1 MNELKI
7 FKLAKQGNVE
17 ALTTFI
23 NNLLQPEG
31 ITAKTD
37 LKDGYLKIL
46 LESSQ
51 VLNQQALALFIG
63 KIIITL
69 EAQSIQQLKIYG
81 KKLGNNLPIWAEE
94 IDIKSHA
101 NLEKCEIHEQCLKSN
116 STIPQPEQKI
126 NLTAE
131 SIVRVKDPHKASKTE
146 HRIICKREKNPEKKP
161 KDTNF
166 KKFLYE
172 LIEAIANRDES
183 AFRVGLLGFIEN
195 SSPKET
201 LGILEQAL
209 IYVSNFENSTDALLW
224 VNKLDILNT
233 NEENEAI
240 DAKNRQQIQ
249 QYLLEAGYELEIDFI
264 VSVNGS
270 IRLLSIEAIEA
281 LREIVPLHYWEW
293 LLYYKTI
300 AF

>member
-1 MNELKI
+1 MNELNI
-7 FKLAKQGNVE
+7 FELAKQGNAE
-17 ALTTFI
+17 ALATFI

-51 VLNQQALALFIG
+51 VLNQQALALFIS
-63 KIIITL
+63 KIIIRL
-69 EAQSIQQLKIYG
+69 EAQSIQKLKIYVRN
-81 KKLGNNLPIWAEE
+81 LGDNLPMWVEK
-94 IDIKSHA
+94 IDIKGLSILA
-101 NLEKCEIHEQCLKSN
+101 KYEIHEQFFKSDF
-116 STIPQPEQKI
+116 TIPQPEKKR
-126 NLTAE
+126 NVKAE
-131 SIVRVKDPHKASKTE
+131 SISYVKKTHNASKNEYKTVY
-146 HRIICKREKNPEKKP
+146 KREKNPTKKL

-166 KKFLYE
+166 KKFLYQ
-172 LIEAIANRDES
+172 LIEAIANRDEA
-183 AFRVGLLGFIEN
+183 AFRVGLFGFIEN

-209 IYVSNFENSTDALLW
+209 IYVSNLENSIDALLW

-249 QYLLEAGYELEIDFI
+249 QHLLKAGYELEIDFI

-270 IRLLSIEAIEA
+270 IKLLSIEAIEA
-281 LREIVPLHYWEW
+281 LREVVPKHYWEW